1 MAPAQHIGQ
10 TALDRKPNFSV
21 KIAASGKTNTLPYNS
36 EKKGFNY
43 RYNIVQMES
52 TLNARTTKASNSA
65 TDVAV
70 DVTGF
75 ARSSDIRL
83 ATKEDPDETEYSSS
97 FADTTSGNDNGSGPS
112 DAEVE
117 SRFYDDSGLVSSFDR
132 FGSLFP
138 IRKKKLTA
146 HWRDFIRPIMWRCKW
161 AELKIKELQLQA
173 ARYNR
178 EISALDGKKHRA
190 LDQATLEES
199 GSKSL
204 PFIYPRLRK
213 KAMKRRKRKR
223 VEDGTDIAAQMS
235 THNLFSYFEN
245 KKLDLDG
252 TPAGDDISNA
262 ALAEQKSNGHDEFGN
277 DDDLSILESS
287 NSFLEQILRKIELVH
302 SRVHKL
308 KDQLDTVMTKNA
320 IKFSS
325 SENLMSIDGQAS
337 SIRSPTFSACN
348 GDTISA
354 GGLYATSQHMVDYDL
369 GDFVMPDSTMSSYG
383 EAMPIPDIIESTVGL
398 LSSVDVTQQQAQVG
412 DSSERIVDNILIHNE
427 VGHILTMTPDKSLE
441 KHQDIVDNILIHNEV
456 GHILT
461 MTPDKSLEKHQDV
474 RNNVEEESSNP
485 PPPASDPNAAVKAST
500 SQKNPPP
507 PASES
512 NAAVK
517 ASTSQEQSTFK
528 SSLASDIR
536 FPRNKRK
543 RGERKAGSVGWNRKM
558 PGELNSQ

>member
-252 TPAGDDISNA
+252 TPAGDDISN
-262 ALAEQKSNGHDEFGN
+262 AEQKSNGHDEFGN

>member
-1 MAPAQHIGQ
+1 M
-10 TALDRKPNFSV
+10 
-21 KIAASGKTNTLPYNS
+21 
-36 EKKGFNY
+36 
-43 RYNIVQMES
+43 
-52 TLNARTTKASNSA
+52 
-65 TDVAV
+65 
-70 DVTGF
+70 
-75 ARSSDIRL
+75 
-83 ATKEDPDETEYSSS
+83 
-97 FADTTSGNDNGSGPS
+97 
-112 DAEVE
+112 
-117 SRFYDDSGLVSSFDR
+117 
-132 FGSLFP
+132 
-138 IRKKKLTA
+138 
-146 HWRDFIRPIMWRCKW
+146 
-161 AELKIKELQLQA
+161 
-173 ARYNR
+173 
-178 EISALDGKKHRA
+178 
-190 LDQATLEES
+190 
-199 GSKSL
+199 
-204 PFIYPRLRK
+204 
-213 KAMKRRKRKR
+213 
-223 VEDGTDIAAQMS
+223 
-235 THNLFSYFEN
+235 
-245 KKLDLDG
+245 DG

-441 KHQDIVDNILIHNEV
+441 KHQD
-456 GHILT
+456 
-461 MTPDKSLEKHQDV
+461 V